1 MTTADRIDAIRAL
14 LDEAE
19 AAHGV
24 YETTELKGVYDQ
36 AWPSWY
42 AAYAV
47 EHGIGDL
54 LDHPV
59 SPETLA
65 EFLGRAFTDFKEAKP
80 APSEPWSAVYRQ
92 ADHIGALAGSFRPK
106 PTRGLPRPGS

>member
-1 MTTADRIDAIRAL
+1 MTTTDRIDAVRVL
-14 LDEAE
+14 LGEAE

-47 EHGIGDL
+47 DHGIGDL
-54 LDHPV
+54 LGHPV
-59 SPETLA
+59 VVETLA
-65 EFLGRAFTDFKEAKP
+65 ELFGRTFKDFKE
-80 APSEPWSAVYRQ
+80 SEPRPTEPW
-92 ADHIGALAGSFRPK
+92 AGYTAR
-106 PTRGLPRPGS
+106 RIVAEL